1 MDTKCR
7 ICRKHEESVYHIVCS
22 CPVLAPTMYLH
33 VKLNQVDRILYQEV
47 LQNDQLEFNPP
58 EATKKDH
65 LEVWWDQEI
74 ITARKVNHNRPDMLI
89 WDIKEKTCKIVEV
102 TCPLDTNIQ
111 QAFEL
116 KQQKYIQLISQMQL
130 LHPDYK
136 LSTIFVAVVGM
147 GAIPKKLD
155 SNLQKLNIR
164 EERLATVRQRLQK
177 ATIIGT
183 IKIMKTVMKM

>member
-1 MDTKCR
+1 M
-7 ICRKHEESVYHIVCS
+7 
-22 CPVLAPTMYLH
+22 
-33 VKLNQVDRILYQEV
+33 
-47 LQNDQLEFNPP
+47 
-58 EATKKDH
+58 
-65 LEVWWDQEI
+65 WWDQEI
-74 ITARKVNHNRPDMLI
+74 ITARKVKHNRPDMLI

-130 LHPDYK
+130 LHPGYK
-136 LSTIFVAVVGM
+136 FSTILVVVGDM
-147 GAIPKKLD
+147 GAIPKNLD

-183 IKIMKTVMKM
+183 IKIMKAVMKM